1 MCKIKTESLVFRND
15 ADVITV
21 VTDGKKTAM
30 YGPKGRKFF
39 PSLLQA
45 IACAESH
52 GYHIEPQEGWES

>member
-1 MCKIKTESLVFRND
+1 MCKIKTELFVFRND

-39 PSLLQA
+39 PSVLSA
-45 IACAESH
+45 VAVAESH
-52 GYHIEPQEGWES
+52 GYHLCSEEGWN